1 MDASRPEVSKSLNLG
16 SLLSSFKERDAT
28 ALLEQAVRAA
38 PAVEQAAPA
47 AVEQSV
53 KPLLEP
59 IVGSQAIIQKNIT
72 SVFKIQETL
81 QKDVRQIADQLNQLI
96 QSIQSASAASSEQSG
111 GRRKT
116 LRVKK
121 RKKPSRSRR
130 T

>member
-1 MDASRPEVSKSLNLG
+1 MEASKPEASKGLNLG
-16 SLLSSFKERDAT
+16 SLLSSFKGREAT
-28 ALLEQAVRAA
+28 ALLEQAA
-38 PAVEQAAPA
+38 PAEPA
-47 AVEQSV
+47 TSAEQSI

-59 IVGSQAIIQKNIT
+59 IIGSQAVIQKNIT
-72 SVFKIQETL
+72 SVFKIQEVL
-81 QKDVRQIADQLNQLI
+81 QADVKQIADQLNQLI

-121 RKKPSRSRR
+121 GKKPSRNRR

>member
-1 MDASRPEVSKSLNLG
+1 MEASKPEASKGLNLG
-16 SLLSSFKERDAT
+16 SLLSSFKGREAT
-28 ALLEQAVRAA
+28 ALLEQAA
-38 PAVEQAAPA
+38 PATSA
-47 AVEQSV
+47 EQSI

-59 IVGSQAIIQKNIT
+59 IIGSQAVIQKNIT
-72 SVFKIQETL
+72 SVFKIQEVL
-81 QKDVRQIADQLNQLI
+81 QADVKQIADQLNQLI

-121 RKKPSRSRR
+121 GKKPSRNRR